1 MTGGPI
7 VIAGAS
13 GFVGQHLV
21 SALRAQGREVRCG
34 SRDPRRAA
42 LREPDQDW
50 VRLDLD
56 DPDSLRNDLHGAD
69 VLVYLVH
76 SLGAGHSG
84 DLLEH
89 EAVLAER
96 VRSAAEQADLRR
108 IVYLGAPVP
117 DGPLSAHLQARLKT
131 GEVLR
136 RGPTSTLELRASM
149 IIGYGS
155 ESWRICRDLA
165 FRLPLMVA
173 PKWLKS
179 RTQPIG
185 IDDVVTALLGAID
198 DPMTGSAAFDLPG
211 PELLDAA
218 AILYRI
224 AAHAGF
230 RPVMF
235 PVPLLTPRLSSLW
248 LQFVTEADYTL
259 ARQLV
264 DGFVGDLLGEEP
276 GYWARLP
283 QAERVP
289 FDEAVRRALADE
301 PPAKG
306 VMGKVE
312 GLARRIG
319 RRVPGEPRS

>member
-1 MTGGPI
+1 MSQSPI

-21 SALRAQGREVRCG
+21 QALREQGRGVRCG
-34 SRDPRRAA
+34 TRDPDRAA
-42 LREPDQDW
+42 RREPDQDW
-50 VRLDLD
+50 VRLDLE
-56 DPDSLRNDLHGAD
+56 DPGSLNGALRGAE

-76 SLGAGHSG
+76 SLGAGHSD

-89 EAVLAER
+89 EAALAER
-96 VRSAAEQADLRR
+96 VRGAAAQAGLRR
-108 IVYLGAPVP
+108 IVYLGGPAP
-117 DGPLSAHLQARLKT
+117 DGPLSPHLQARRKT
-131 GEVLR
+131 GEILR

-165 FRLPLMVA
+165 FRLPIMVA

-198 DPMTGSAAFDLPG
+198 DPMTQSAAFDLPG
-211 PELLDAA
+211 PETLDAA
-218 AILYRI
+218 QILRRI
-224 AAHAGF
+224 ASHAGF

-248 LQFVTEADYTL
+248 LQFVTEADYAL

-264 DGFVGDLLGEEP
+264 DGFVGDLLCEEP

-289 FDEAVRRALADE
+289 FDEAVRRALVQE
-301 PPAKG
+301 PPAQG
-306 VMGKVE
+306 VMGMVE

-319 RRVPGEPRS
+319 RGA